1 MAATVAIL
9 DHMMPKITRCA
20 ILKPLKL
27 STLKPKAKQIL
38 KLHIFPIQDGRRSA
52 IFDRNISIFDWC
64 RDLDLANVHNK
75 YEDNP

>member
-20 ILKPLKL
+20 ILKPLEYPEAK
-27 STLKPKAKQIL
+27 SKANSETSYFPKFKMAAVRPSLIET
-38 KLHIFPIQDGRRSA
+38 F
-52 IFDRNISIFDWC
+52 FDWC
-64 RDLDLANVHNK
+64 RDLDNVHTK